1 MFTNTGGTQ
10 QAYNQPDLDGQPKMG
25 EELKSQR
32 SPRQGVLSSSSHKS
46 ELASVSSKW
55 QIWTTLSLP
64 FLAVLLQLVWEHRG
78 GNSQLAEGPIVPLAL
93 AWLVPRHRL
102 LPPPGVLLT
111 LPLIL
116 QVPGDQLPV
125 RQRRPRLPQQDAR
138 LGQAS
143 LLARARWW
151 RVRYV

>member
-10 QAYNQPDLDGQPKMG
+10 QANNQPDLDGQPKMG

-111 LPLIL
+111 LPLSYCRYL
-116 QVPGDQLPV
+116 VTNYLCANAVLLYPNKMPALV
-125 RQRRPRLPQQDAR
+125 RLACW
-138 LGQAS
+138 LG
-143 LLARARWW
+143 LVGGR
-151 RVRYV
+151 